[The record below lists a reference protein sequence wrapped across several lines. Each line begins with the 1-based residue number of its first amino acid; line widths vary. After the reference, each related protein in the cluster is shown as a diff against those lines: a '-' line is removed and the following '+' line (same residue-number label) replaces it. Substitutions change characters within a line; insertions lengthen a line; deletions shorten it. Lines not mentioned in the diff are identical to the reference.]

1 MNNNIKYID
10 SYKYNIDKNNNKIKI
25 YFILI

>member
-10 SYKYNIDKNNNKIKI
+10 NYKYNIDKNNNKIKI